1 MPSKYED
8 SVAYIKVWLRQVS
21 LSQPSCMEVVCTE
34 YQCLL
39 EETAMQQLQEG
50 NEHSLYS
57 WKPANTSQFWGISLE
72 DGIKERL
79 GAEKPDVP
87 AALKVSVKCV
97 VQTLQFIH

>member
-1 MPSKYED
+1 
-8 SVAYIKVWLRQVS
+8 
-21 LSQPSCMEVVCTE
+21 MEVVCTE

-50 NEHSLYS
+50 NEKSLYT

-72 DGIKERL
+72 DGINERL

-87 AALKVSVKCV
+87 AALKVSMQCV
-97 VQTLQFIH
+97 LQLLQIIN